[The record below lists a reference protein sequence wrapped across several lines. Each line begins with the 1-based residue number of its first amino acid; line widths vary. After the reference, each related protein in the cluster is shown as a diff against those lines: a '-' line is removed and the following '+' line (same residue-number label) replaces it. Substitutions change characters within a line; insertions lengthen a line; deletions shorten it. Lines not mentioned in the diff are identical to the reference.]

1 MGVPGDLAVDIR
13 RDEDRSRLGRDLE
26 PRCDIRRV
34 AKNFAG
40 RLHDLG
46 SSQDLRLSDH
56 KDPRFGSIP
65 VCHTNQRLG
74 SCAIRLSAVI

>member
-26 PRCDIRRV
+26 PRCDIRHV

-40 RLHDLG
+40 RLHDIRIFTG
-46 SSQDLRLSDH
+46 PSAFR
-56 KDPRFGSIP
+56 P
-65 VCHTNQRLG
+65 QRPALPFDSG
-74 SCAIRLSAVI
+74 LPH